1 VTDLQ
6 WRWTAQPLRIAGL
19 HASVLAFGPFLMV
32 TGLSRW
38 AFVALALYV
47 AFLWWCR
54 RAGRTPLAM
63 IASLDTRWIRR
74 GRWPAF

>member
-1 VTDLQ
+1 MTDLQ
-6 WRWTAQPLRIAGL
+6 WRWTAQPLRIAGF
-19 HASVLAFGPFLMV
+19 HASVLVFGPLLVV

-54 RAGRTPLAM
+54 RVGRTPLAM
-63 IASLDTRWIRR
+63 IASLDTRWVRR